1 MHRLFSRRLVLL
13 GMIGWLIWPRGSSHS
28 FDANNRLAPLIRSA
42 TGGHEPQPG
51 RVVLTLP
58 PLAESGH
65 SIPLK
70 VHMEALPTPHSY
82 VKEMHLFAERNP
94 KPTIATFKLG
104 PDAGRTEIHTR
115 IRLAGT
121 QAVTA
126 LAILNDGSSWM
137 TTAEVVVTAAA
148 CVEAPEAAY

>member
-1 MHRLFSRRLVLL
+1 MPKLFSRRLVLFGL
-13 GMIGWLIWPRGSSHS
+13 IGGLIWPRGSSHS
-28 FDANNRLAPLIRSA
+28 FDGRDRLAPLIRNA

-70 VHMEALPTPHSY
+70 VHMETLPTPNSY
-82 VKEMHLFAERNP
+82 VKEIHLFAERNP
-94 KPTIATFKLG
+94 KPIIATFRLG
-104 PDAGRTEIHTR
+104 PDAGRTEINTR

-148 CVEAPEAAY
+148 CVEAAEAAY

>member
-1 MHRLFSRRLVLL
+1 MPRLFSRRLALFGL
-13 GMIGWLIWPRGSSHS
+13 IGWLIWPRGSSHS
-28 FDANNRLAPLIRSA
+28 FDGRDRLAPLIRRA
-42 TGGHEPQPG
+42 TGGHEPQLG

-70 VHMEALPTPHSY
+70 VHMETPPTPNSY

-94 KPTIATFKLG
+94 RPIIATFRLAH
-104 PDAGRTEIHTR
+104 DSGRAEINTR

-121 QAVTA
+121 QTVTA

-148 CVEAPEAAY
+148 CVEAPEEEY